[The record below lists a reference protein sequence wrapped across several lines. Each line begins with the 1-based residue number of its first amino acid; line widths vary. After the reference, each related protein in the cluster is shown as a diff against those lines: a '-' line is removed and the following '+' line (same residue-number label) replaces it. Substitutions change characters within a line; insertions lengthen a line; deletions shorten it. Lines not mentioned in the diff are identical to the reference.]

1 MMKRKKRKRKM
12 IKTTEFID
20 TAKETIEFT
29 LSEIA
34 ALKAAA
40 KTVSENMNLS
50 YDPFYSII
58 LKLSEAEIRVYKKK
72 LAQANDRAVP
82 KD

>member
-1 MMKRKKRKRKM
+1 MMKRKKM
-12 IKTTEFID
+12 KTSFEYID
-20 TAKETIEFT
+20 TTRETIEFT

-34 ALKAAA
+34 ALKTAA

-58 LKLSEAEIRVYKKK
+58 LKLSEAEIRIYKKK
-72 LAQANDRAVP
+72 LAQENDRAVP

>member
-1 MMKRKKRKRKM
+1 MTRPV
-12 IKTTEFID
+12 EFVD
-20 TAKETIEFT
+20 TAKETIDFT

-34 ALKAAA
+34 ALKTAA

-58 LKLSEAEIRVYKKK
+58 MKLTEAEIRIYKRK
-72 LAQANDRAVP
+72 LSQAKRT
-82 KD
+82 

>member
-1 MMKRKKRKRKM
+1 MTRPVEFVD
-12 IKTTEFID
+12 TTR
-20 TAKETIEFT
+20 ETIDFT

-58 LKLSEAEIRVYKKK
+58 LKLSEAEIRIYKKK
-72 LAQANDRAVP
+72 LAQTNDRAVP

>member
-1 MMKRKKRKRKM
+1 MMTMKKRKKMMTRPVEFVD
-12 IKTTEFID
+12 TT
-20 TAKETIEFT
+20 KESIEFT

-34 ALKAAA
+34 ALKTAA
-40 KTVSENMNLS
+40 KTVSENMSLS

-58 LKLSEAEIRVYKKK
+58 LKLSEAEIRIYKKK
-72 LAQANDRAVP
+72 LTQANDRAVP

>member
-1 MMKRKKRKRKM
+1 MTMMKKRKKMMTRPVEFVD
-12 IKTTEFID
+12 TT
-20 TAKETIEFT
+20 KESIEFT

-34 ALKAAA
+34 ALKTAA

-58 LKLSEAEIRVYKKK
+58 LKLSEAEIRIYKKK

>member
-1 MMKRKKRKRKM
+1 MTRPVEFVD
-12 IKTTEFID
+12 TT
-20 TAKETIEFT
+20 KENIEFT

-34 ALKAAA
+34 ALKTAA
-40 KTVSENMNLS
+40 KTVSENMALS

-58 LKLSEAEIRVYKKK
+58 LKLSEAEIRIYKKK
-72 LAQANDRAVP
+72 LALANDRAVP